1 MVSRRKFFSI
11 AIMMFV
17 LLFLFQFS
25 MVIRDWQNTY
35 DINSNLTAKQ
45 NDGKNVWRNK
55 EVDLKSVT
63 EENRNYALF
72 VGNTLSDMA
81 EAVSRWCVYAKWDI
95 AKINSLDGFKEND
108 KSLPRMM
115 ILESEKYALGDN
127 LKKIEKLAQEGVI
140 IVFGCLEDVED
151 IQADDELRDFL
162 GISRLFLKRQN

>member
-11 AIMMFV
+11 VIMMFV

-63 EENRNYALF
+63 EENRNYLQVHTF
-72 VGNTLSDMA
+72 QIP
-81 EAVSRWCVYAKWDI
+81 VSSFLEVIYH
-95 AKINSLDGFKEND
+95 SL
-108 KSLPRMM
+108 
-115 ILESEKYALGDN
+115 
-127 LKKIEKLAQEGVI
+127 
-140 IVFGCLEDVED
+140 
-151 IQADDELRDFL
+151 
-162 GISRLFLKRQN
+162 